1 MVFHRKT
8 EPAQPAKAVALAR
21 QDRPVIQHL
30 AAQEATV
37 GVAGHNMGLNEE
49 SLIGS
54 DLSIE
59 GQTITIRCKGTLRVN
74 GKIQADVHSRQ
85 LEVGREA
92 IITGSITAD
101 AVDVHGRINGA
112 VLSHKVVLHATAEV
126 EGDIATEY
134 LSIEQGASFDGR
146 SRRVRDPSEIMPQVE
161 SGQATA
167 QNASVSFHD
176 GTGAMNQSGRQPQP
190 IGYDVANSLNGASS
204 SGIPGS

>member
-8 EPAQPAKAVALAR
+8 EPAQPAKAVALTR
-21 QDRPVIQHL
+21 PDRPVIQHL

-37 GVAGHNMGLNEE
+37 GLAGHNMGLNEE

-126 EGDIATEY
+126 EGDIAAEY

-146 SRRVRDPSEIMPQVE
+146 SRRVRDPAEIVPQVE
-161 SGQATA
+161 SGQAQA
-167 QNASVSFHD
+167 QHTSVSFHD
-176 GTGAMNQSGRQPQP
+176 GHAGQPNSGRAPQSIGFETASAMN
-190 IGYDVANSLNGASS
+190 GAASP
-204 SGIPGS
+204 GIPGS